1 MTTHFSRRK
10 LVKAAM
16 LGLASATLP
25 ACGGGSDSDSGVPPD
40 TGEPTPDPGTGP
52 EPCVLPS
59 PQIGPQQ
66 PRGLHVSWTDDL
78 FTTRTMTWF
87 TDGSRDPG
95 SLVEYGP
102 LDAGMDECQR
112 ATAPFP
118 FRASGLSHQTY
129 GVDALTHAATISS
142 LDPKQGVRYR
152 VGSSAGG
159 WSPVQTLPPFP
170 TQKFRFCHFGDQAVR
185 DSSVRVME
193 SVQAQQPDFFVIAG
207 DLSYANGDQPV
218 WDRYFDMLAPYTST
232 IPMMSCPG
240 NHEAKDGRGQGY
252 RSRVSQP
259 GEGTYFTWDVHRV
272 HFLFSTGGSLLRDIS
287 TSKELMEE
295 LDFMEKDL
303 ADAYQRRQNGE
314 IDFIVL
320 VQHYPLWTNTEGR
333 SPANFSL
340 VALEEKMLLRY
351 EVDLVLAGHDHLY
364 ERSHPMMRGK
374 QAQGGYI
381 QVTQGGGGKSLYSL
395 IDKPAAWAAV
405 SRVCHGYTVLEVE
418 GRTLRALSYAVSDSA
433 GELFEPGADQL
444 IDSFEINARV
454 PAASPA
460 RAAPVAGAAL
470 ASPLAL
476 PLRKARRL
484 EDMEIDLHAML
495 LHTIQRNR
503 DHDLHEEG
511 LEHDD

>member
-1 MTTHFSRRK
+1 MTSRFSRRQM
-10 LVKAAM
+10 VKAAV

-25 ACGGGSDSDSGVPPD
+25 ACGGGSDSKDLPVDDDHG
-40 TGEPTPDPGTGP
+40 TPGPGP
-52 EPCVLPS
+52 EPCVVPE
-59 PQIGPQQ
+59 PQTGPQQ

-95 SLVEYGP
+95 SIVEYGP
-102 LDAGMDECQR
+102 LESGMEECHILS
-112 ATAPFP
+112 APFP
-118 FRASGLSHQTY
+118 FRASGLSHETY

-142 LDPKQGVRYR
+142 IDPERGIRYR
-152 VGSSAGG
+152 VGSSGGG
-159 WSPVQTLPPFP
+159 WSEVHTLPPFP
-170 TQKFRFCHFGDQAVR
+170 REKFRFCHFGDQAVR
-185 DSSVRVME
+185 DSSRRVMD
-193 SVQAQQPDFFVIAG
+193 SVRQQNPDFLLVAG
-207 DLSYANGDQPV
+207 DLSYANGDQPI
-218 WDRYFDMLAPYTST
+218 WDRYFDMLEPYTARL
-232 IPMMSCPG
+232 PMMTCPG

-252 RSRVSQP
+252 RTRFSQP

-272 HFLFSTGGSLLRDIS
+272 HFLFSTGGSLLRDLS
-287 TSKELMEE
+287 TTKELMEE

-374 QAQGGYI
+374 QAEGGYI

-418 GRTLRALSYAVSDSA
+418 GRTLRAQSYAVSDSTGA
-433 GELFEPGADQL
+433 LFEAGADQL
-444 IDSFEINARV
+444 IDSFEIHARV
-454 PAASPA
+454 PVAVAISASGARHAAT
-460 RAAPVAGAAL
+460 
-470 ASPLAL
+470 ASGLAL

-484 EDMEIDLHAML
+484 EEMEIDLHAML